1 MDDPGIIAAGRTVP
15 DGIDRIRRY
24 CGLPWSGGSEPEIW
38 AWPYYDG
45 VPTARDNSVCAIDV
59 LAAAALHPGLSRSDL
74 SFFVH
79 RREQLS
85 NWLSKLD
92 PELHLRQAD
101 DCTLTHLASAVDFEP
116 QVSITLLSKV
126 LHRKRPTLIP
136 LMDRHII
143 DWYRPITGE
152 RAPTRAWGPLLK
164 AMQED
169 TSSQRVLSL
178 ASALAEF
185 APAAGPDVIGR
196 DNGRPLSQLRAID
209 IAIWM
214 GSR

>member
-1 MDDPGIIAAGRTVP
+1 MDDPAIIAAGRNVP
-15 DGIDRIRRY
+15 DGLDRIRRY
-24 CGLPWSGGSEPEIW
+24 CGLPWSGGSVPEIW
-38 AWPYYDG
+38 AWAYYDE
-45 VPTARDNSVCAIDV
+45 VPTPLDNSVCAIDV

-74 SFFVH
+74 GFFVH

-85 NWLSKLD
+85 DWLSQLD
-92 PELHLRQAD
+92 PDLHLRQAD
-101 DCTLTHLASAVDFEP
+101 DRTLTHLASAVDFEP
-116 QVSITLLSKV
+116 HVSITLLSKV

-143 DWYRPITGE
+143 DWYRSVTGE
-152 RAPTRAWGPLLK
+152 RSPLRAWGPLLQ

-169 TSSQRVLSL
+169 TKSAPPLSI

-185 APAAGPDVIGR
+185 APAARTDVIGP
-196 DNGRPLSQLRAID
+196 DAVRPLSQLRAID